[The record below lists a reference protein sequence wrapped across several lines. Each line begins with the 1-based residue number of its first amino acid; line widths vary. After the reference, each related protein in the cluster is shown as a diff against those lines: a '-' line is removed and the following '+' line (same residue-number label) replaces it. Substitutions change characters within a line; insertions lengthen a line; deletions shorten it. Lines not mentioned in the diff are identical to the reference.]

1 MAGGVAWGQVK
12 GAPACVVVERGP
24 GCSTCPPGREA
35 QLYHHALIALSL
47 EKRLPAVDPE
57 AGSRPG
63 VA

>member
-1 MAGGVAWGQVK
+1 MAWGQVK
-12 GAPACVVVERGP
+12 GAPACVVVERGARVQHL
-24 GCSTCPPGREA
+24 PPGREA

-47 EKRLPAVDPE
+47 EKRLPAADLE